1 MTEPISEEMSPLWY
15 IYNDGFPDFLAEL
28 LEAEELQRLKK
39 VGMHCG
45 CEYSSFPLFRVLLA
59 LYEMDSQRGSRADRM
74 AFYL

>member
-39 VGMHCG
+39 VGMHR
-45 CEYSSFPLFRVLLA
+45 SFRW
-59 LYEMDSQRGSRADRM
+59 
-74 AFYL
+74 

>member
-1 MTEPISEEMSPLWY
+1 MTESIPEEMSPLWD

-39 VGMHCG
+39 VGIQ
-45 CEYSSFPLFRVLLA
+45 FLPPVPVFLA